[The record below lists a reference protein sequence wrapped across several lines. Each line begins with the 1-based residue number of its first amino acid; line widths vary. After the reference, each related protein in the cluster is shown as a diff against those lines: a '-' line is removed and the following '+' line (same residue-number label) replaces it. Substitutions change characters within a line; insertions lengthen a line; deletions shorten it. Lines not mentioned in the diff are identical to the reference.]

1 MSLTRRILAVNFL
14 PIILLAGSLLYL
26 DVIRERLIEERLTQS
41 VEQVRLLATVFA
53 QVPSN
58 RMPLEARRIGRAIGA
73 RIRVV
78 GPNGKIIADSWVG
91 QPPNITIGNP
101 AQEGLERRAAALLD
115 DGIDAIVRAPSP
127 SATQHRKAL
136 NAGLQPYW
144 MMASMQLSEPDLF
157 PASQALGCRWTAV
170 RKYG

>member
-1 MSLTRRILAVNFL
+1 MAPDTDSPKIDPTGMTLRWSGRMSLTRRILAVNFL

-53 QVPSN
+53 QVPPN

-101 AQEGLERRAAALLD
+101 AQEGLERRAA
-115 DGIDAIVRAPSP
+115 
-127 SATQHRKAL
+127 
-136 NAGLQPYW
+136 
-144 MMASMQLSEPDLF
+144 
-157 PASQALGCRWTAV
+157 
-170 RKYG
+170 